1 MTSQIWNA
9 AQHAHIDTSRLYTQQ
24 DPHITIHQD
33 KIPMPY
39 RLYVLN
45 GQNSIADPIELHIA
59 KNAASRLLRA
69 RYQQIRRVIGP
80 PKAYRWVLW

>member
-1 MTSQIWNA
+1 
-9 AQHAHIDTSRLYTQQ
+9 
-24 DPHITIHQD
+24 
-33 KIPMPY
+33 MPY